1 MNLALQ
7 KNYEFEDLIQPWL
20 TTFKAFWSMLPHIS
34 LLIVINIKY
43 YLKST

>member
-20 TTFKAFWSMLPHIS
+20 ATFKAIWSMLPLIS
-34 LLIVINIKY
+34 LLFVMNIN
-43 YLKST
+43 